1 MAVWTSAGK
10 VKTALNR
17 LIETQSEVDKAQ
29 DELMKYQGA
38 VSAPGVR
45 NTYEG
50 VEELLVYIREKTE
63 YEKGLARAEG
73 KVQDAKAARAEAANR
88 VREFLP
94 AGSQVIYDYHGPH
107 GSGAPTRYTIHDDA
121 RGDVIVIRGDVTDI

>member
-10 VKTALNR
+10 VKT
-17 LIETQSEVDKAQ
+17 EVDKAQ

-50 VEELLVYIREKTE
+50 VEELLVYIKEKTE
-63 YEKGLARAEG
+63 YEKELARAEG

-94 AGSQVIYDYHGPH
+94 AGSQVIYDYHGPA
-107 GSGAPTRYTIHDDA
+107 GSWGAPTRYTIHHDA
-121 RGDVIVIRGDVTDI
+121 QGNITV